1 VIRVGRRLPNPVL
14 SALHSGILPGGVHR
28 ILLVGD
34 WSITAEYLVT
44 MLRRAFPKA
53 VFLLLSPI
61 SCHPPS
67 EIAEVW
73 AGEQSDPAII
83 GRARAVQFDLIV
95 PLEPYG
101 LVGDT
106 RPDLERFALAIG
118 ARAVAVYE
126 TTYGMVRI
134 ATPTHLR
141 YRLYVRPWVCRAFGA
156 ATLALVVAPLYLAY
170 LMARCFGLWRGS
182 PVTGREA

>member
-1 VIRVGRRLPNPVL
+1 MKGVRRQLPNPVL
-14 SALHSGILPGGVHR
+14 SALHPEILPGGVHR
-28 ILLVGD
+28 ILLAGD
-34 WSITAEYLVT
+34 WSITADYLVAL
-44 MLRRAFPKA
+44 LRQAFPKA

-61 SCHPPS
+61 LIHPPA

-73 AGEQSDPAII
+73 AGEQSDPATIA
-83 GRARAVQFDLIV
+83 RAQAVQFDLIV

-101 LVGDT
+101 LMGDT

-126 TTYGMVRI
+126 ATYGMVRI
-134 ATPTHLR
+134 ATPMHLR
-141 YRLYVRPWVCRAFGA
+141 YRLYARPWVCRAFGTV
-156 ATLALVVAPLYLAY
+156 TLALVVAPLYLIY

-182 PVTGREA
+182 PVMGREA